1 MNGRAL
7 ALVAGAA
14 ALAGVI
20 ASAATGATKPPI
32 KVKVGVGS
40 QQLSPARAQVS
51 ASIAA
56 SGKSPGHPGTHG
68 RATTTPPEPH
78 KTPAR
83 PKQPTPAAPGL
94 AYPSLP
100 ANSPFLANSK
110 PFGPSSFWYP
120 IPGGV
125 RCVYLP
131 DATPLCF
138 TITPGSGHRLPPG
151 PRLDPGA
158 IAVSAAN
165 RLVLAAGRIEASPSA
180 QVAGLTGADSW
191 FWLAPR
197 PQAQMLIVR
206 AAGEQVSVRAQP
218 EAVEWRFGDG
228 ASLRAGAGVAYRPG
242 EPPPGA
248 VRHRYETR
256 CLPGDR
262 GRSIALASCG
272 REGYAVEAVIV
283 WQISYR
289 ASGPVVRLGPLPNRT
304 TATSLAY
311 PVSEARA
318 FLSGAGAP

>member
-1 MNGRAL
+1 MNGRGL
-7 ALVAGAA
+7 ASIAGAA

-20 ASAATGATKPPI
+20 ATAATGATKPPVKI
-32 KVKVGVGS
+32 KVGVGS

-51 ASIAA
+51 ASVSA
-56 SGKSPGHPGTHG
+56 SGERPGRPGRQG
-68 RATTTPPEPH
+68 GATTTASAPH
-78 KTPAR
+78 
-83 PKQPTPAAPGL
+83 PTPAPRKQPHEAAPSP

-100 ANSPFLANSK
+100 ASSPFLANPK
-110 PFGPSSFWYP
+110 PFGPRSFWYP

-138 TITPGSGHRLPPG
+138 IVTPGGHRTLPPQ
-151 PRLDPGA
+151 PRVDPGA
-158 IAVSAAN
+158 IAVSVAA
-165 RLVLAAGRIEASPSA
+165 RLVLAAGRIEASPS
-180 QVAGLTGADSW
+180 VRIAGLTGADSW

-197 PQAQMLIVR
+197 PQAHVLTVSE
-206 AAGEQVSVRAQP
+206 AGEQVSVRAQP

-228 ASLRAGAGVAYRPG
+228 ASLRAGPGMPYRPG
-242 EPPPGA
+242 EPPAEA

-262 GRSIALASCG
+262 GRSFVLSICG
-272 REGYAVEAVIV
+272 RAGYAVEALIV

-289 ASGPVVRLGPLPNRT
+289 ASGPVVRLGALPSRT
-304 TATSLAY
+304 TATSLSY

-318 FLSGAGAP
+318 FLVGGSTP